1 MSHFKNDER
10 QDFYCRTDSFCSGLP
25 NIVLFYSNWT
35 PLLLL
40 FCLFLYICTVI
51 QLEFSHQN
59 GGRATEAPPK
69 RHPKRRRAI
78 QPFWLLPKKHQ
89 SFASCFF
96 TLFGRTKIIKQL
108 KTK

>member
-1 MSHFKNDER
+1 MSHLKNDER
-10 QDFYCRTDSFCSGLP
+10 QDFYCHTDSFCSGLP
-25 NIVLFYSNWT
+25 NIVFFYSNWT

-69 RHPKRRRAI
+69 APPKAPESHPAFLAVTQK
-78 QPFWLLPKKHQ
+78 
-89 SFASCFF
+89 ASEFRF
-96 TLFGRTKIIKQL
+96 LVFYTLWSN
-108 KTK
+108 